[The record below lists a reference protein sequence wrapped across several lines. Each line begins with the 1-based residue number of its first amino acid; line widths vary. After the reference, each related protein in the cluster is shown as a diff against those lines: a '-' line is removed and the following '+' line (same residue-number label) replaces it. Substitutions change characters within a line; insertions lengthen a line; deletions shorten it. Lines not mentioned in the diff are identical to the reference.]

1 MSIIEVTQ
9 PRRRKRVS
17 GWRRV
22 LAVVLDFFL
31 AFYIAGYVVGY
42 FTSDL
47 ADGGFELKGI
57 PALVVFA
64 LIAAY
69 FVVFTRFL
77 GGTVW
82 QRLLGART
90 EHAHG

>member
-1 MSIIEVTQ
+1 MSTIEVTQ
-9 PRRRKRVS
+9 PRSHKRVS

-22 LAVVLDFFL
+22 LAAVLDFFFV
-31 AFYIAGYVVGY
+31 FYIAGYVVGS
-42 FTSDL
+42 FTGDL
-47 ADGGFELKGI
+47 ADGGFELKGA
-57 PALVVFA
+57 PALIVFA

-77 GGTVW
+77 GGTIW

-90 EHAHG
+90 EHARG